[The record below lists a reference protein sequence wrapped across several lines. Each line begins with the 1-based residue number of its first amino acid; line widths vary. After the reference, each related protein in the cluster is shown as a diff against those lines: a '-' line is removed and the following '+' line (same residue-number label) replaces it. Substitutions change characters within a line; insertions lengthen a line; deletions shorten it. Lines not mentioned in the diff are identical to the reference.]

1 MVDRARAG
9 KRGPGLVALSGR
21 PGAAD
26 VRPPSATGKVWL
38 VGAGPGDPELLTL
51 KAHRV
56 LQGADVLVYDR
67 LISQAILDLAPVN
80 ARRLYVGKRK
90 SNHSVPQ
97 SDLNDLLAA
106 LAGEGLNVVRL
117 KGGDPFVFG
126 RGGEEMLA
134 CRAAGVPCE
143 VVPGVSAALAASASA
158 GAPLTHRGLAQA
170 VTFVTGHAAPDQT
183 GGGFGEPDLDWS
195 SLARANHTVVV
206 YMGLS
211 TAGVISARLI
221 AAGRAPTTPVLVVEN
236 ASQPV
241 ERRALTTLANLPQSA
256 QAFDG
261 PSILIIGETA
271 ALADLAGLS
280 QTSPMAAEGPTPTL
294 LDKPA

>member
-1 MVDRARAG
+1 LIALRG
-9 KRGPGLVALSGR
+9 GPGD
-21 PGAAD
+21 AD
-26 VRPPSATGKVWL
+26 VRAPQALGKVWL

-56 LQGADVLVYDR
+56 IQGAQVLVYDR
-67 LISQAILDLAPVN
+67 LISQAILDLAPAT

-97 SDLNDLLAA
+97 GDLNDLLAA
-106 LAGEGLNVVRL
+106 LATEGLNVVRL

-134 CRAAGVPCE
+134 CRFAGVPCE
-143 VVPGVSAALAASASA
+143 VVPGISAALAASASA

-183 GGGFGEPDLDWS
+183 GGGFGEPDLDWA
-195 SLARANHTVVV
+195 SLARANHTVVI

-211 TAGVISARLI
+211 TAEVISARLI

-236 ASQPV
+236 ASQPQ
-241 ERRALTTLANLPQSA
+241 ERRVLTTLASLPQSA
-256 QAFDG
+256 KAFDA

-271 ALADLAGLS
+271 ALADVAGLGA
-280 QTSPMAAEGPTPTL
+280 TSSAPAEAVAPSL
-294 LDKPA
+294 LEQPARQDAPA

>member
-1 MVDRARAG
+1 MRA
-9 KRGPGLVALSGR
+9 PL
-21 PGAAD
+21 AA
-26 VRPPSATGKVWL
+26 GKVWL
-38 VGAGPGDPELLTL
+38 VGAGPGDPELLTI

-56 LQGADVLVYDR
+56 LQGAQVLVYDR
-67 LISQAILDLAPVN
+67 LISQAILDLAPAS

-97 SDLNDLLAA
+97 GDLNDLLAA

-117 KGGDPFVFG
+117 KGGDPFMFG

-183 GGGFGEPDLDWS
+183 AGGFGEPDLDWS
-195 SLARANHTVVV
+195 ALARANHTVVV

-211 TAGVISARLI
+211 TAKVISARLI

-241 ERRALTTLANLPQSA
+241 ERRALTTLAGLA
-256 QAFDG
+256 EAAKAFDS

-271 ALADLAGLS
+271 ALADTAGLS
-280 QTSPMAAEGPTPTL
+280 ATSSVGIEAVTPSL
-294 LDKPA
+294 LEKPA